1 MRLQKDSQFNENQRL
16 HLETKK
22 LEEKSDTYPPD
33 TCVLI
38 GDSILN
44 SVIEENLSN
53 DPSVKVRTFPG
64 PTVDGLSH
72 HALPIT
78 GK

>member
-16 HLETKK
+16 HFETKK

-53 DPSVKVRTFPG
+53 DPSVKGRTFPG
-64 PTVDGLSH
+64 ATVDGLRH

>member
-1 MRLQKDSQFNENQRL
+1 M
-16 HLETKK
+16 HLEKKK
-22 LEEKSDTYPPD
+22 LEEKSDTYLPD

-53 DPSVKVRTFPG
+53 DPSVKGRTFPG
-64 PTVDGLSH
+64 ATVDGLRH

>member
-53 DPSVKVRTFPG
+53 DPSVKGRTFPG
-64 PTVDGLSH
+64 ATVDGLRH

>member
-1 MRLQKDSQFNENQRL
+1 MRLQKDSQFKENQRL
-16 HLETKK
+16 HLEKKK
-22 LEEKSDTYPPD
+22 LEENSDTYPPD

-53 DPSVKVRTFPG
+53 DPSVKGRTFPG
-64 PTVDGLSH
+64 ATVDGLRH

>member
-1 MRLQKDSQFNENQRL
+1 MRLQKDSQFKENQRL
-16 HLETKK
+16 HLEKKK
-22 LEEKSDTYPPD
+22 LEEKSDTYPPNS
-33 TCVLI
+33 CVLI

-44 SVIEENLSN
+44 SVIDEN
-53 DPSVKVRTFPG
+53 PSVKVRTFPSA
-64 PTVDGLSH
+64 TVDGLRH

>member
-1 MRLQKDSQFNENQRL
+1 MRLQKDSQFKENQRL
-16 HLETKK
+16 HLEKKK
-22 LEEKSDTYPPD
+22 LEEKSDTYPPNS
-33 TCVLI
+33 CVLI

-44 SVIEENLSN
+44 SVIDEKLSN
-53 DPSVKVRTFPG
+53 DPSVKVRTFPSA
-64 PTVDGLSH
+64 TVDGLRH

>member
-53 DPSVKVRTFPG
+53 DPSVKVRTIPEL
-64 PTVDGLSH
+64 LSMV
-72 HALPIT
+72 
-78 GK
+78 